1 MKIDLKKFIELN
13 NNYLKGRMGFNEIS
27 FKSTPEIENFLITNN
42 FSTEY
47 INKHQDMFCK
57 SLSIEF
63 NKNAP
68 QNLNLDMIHRNNIPI
83 DGDLS
88 DLYFNTDTCISFYI
102 VGSKKD
108 IKNRVVKSFFDKDF
122 SDFLFNMAF
131 NSLNYK
137 IIELPKKNIKY
148 SWKKKEL
155 QNYSIINIFAQGEY
169 SKAIFN
175 KICFLPLFNDQSL
188 NFKNKVLNQKYYI
201 YELDGKHS
209 EVDSEINELKSNS
222 FLDYLDLEIDF
233 CFLEL
238 IFDIYQENKLFTTL
252 SFSDFIK
259 YQEIVVKELKE
270 NTKLN
275 KEEQDSFNEF
285 ISIIEKIEKHKNGLS
300 NNMKIN
306 LKFKY
311 PQYYKYII

>member
-275 KEEQDSFNEF
+275 KEE
-285 ISIIEKIEKHKNGLS
+285 
-300 NNMKIN
+300 KIN
-306 LKFKY
+306 N
-311 PQYYKYII
+311 